1 MTGPVIGTASSAA
14 DKRAIL
20 RSALNSGRLQRFPGA
35 FSPLVAKA
43 VADAG
48 FEGVYVSGAA
58 LSADLGLPD
67 IGLTTLTEVA
77 TRGAQIAG
85 ATNLPTLIDA
95 DTGFG
100 APLNA
105 ARTVTLLE
113 DAGLAGCHLEDQVNP
128 KRCGHLDGKAVV
140 PAVDMVKRL
149 RAAVSARR
157 DPNFIVCARTD
168 AAGIEGLT
176 AAIDRARAYADAGAD
191 MIFTEALTDPADFE
205 RFRAAIDVPLL
216 ANMTEFGKSPLLT
229 AKQLADIG
237 YNVVIYP
244 VTTLRLA
251 MFAVE
256 AGLRE
261 IASAGGQ
268 FDLLD
273 RMQHRSRLY
282 SLLRYEAYNEF
293 DTDTYNF
300 ALKGTD
306 DDGADR

>member
-1 MTGPVIGTASSAA
+1 MTGPVVGAACSAA
-14 DKRAIL
+14 DKRATL
-20 RSALNSGRLQRFPGA
+20 RAALDSGRLQRFPGA

-77 TRGAQIAG
+77 TRGAQIGG

-140 PAVDMVKRL
+140 PAVDMIKRL

-229 AKQLADIG
+229 AKQLSNIG

-261 IASAGGQ
+261 IASAGSQ

-300 ALKGTD
+300 TLKGTN

>member
-1 MTGPVIGTASSAA
+1 MSGLLGAAATAA
-14 DKRAIL
+14 DKRAML
-20 RSALNSGRLQRFPGA
+20 RLGLDSSRLQRLPGA
-35 FSPLVAKA
+35 FSPLVAKTIA
-43 VADAG
+43 EVG

-77 TRGAQIAG
+77 TRGGQIAA
-85 ATNLPTLIDA
+85 ATALPTLIDA

-100 APLNA
+100 APLNV
-105 ARTVTLLE
+105 ARTVSLLE

-128 KRCGHLDGKAVV
+128 KRCGHLDGKSVV
-140 PAVDMVKRL
+140 STADMVKRL

-157 DPNFIVCARTD
+157 DPNFVICARTD
-168 AAGIEGLT
+168 AAGVESIS

-191 MIFTEALTDPADFE
+191 MIFTEALDQLSDFE
-205 RFRAAIDVPLL
+205 RFRAAVDVPLL

-229 AKQLADIG
+229 ARQLSDLG
-237 YNVVIYP
+237 YNAVIYP

-261 IASAGGQ
+261 IESAGTQSG
-268 FDLLD
+268 LVD

-293 DTDTYNF
+293 DTNTYNF
-300 ALKGTD
+300 TVKEGD
-306 DDGADR
+306 HDRSYR